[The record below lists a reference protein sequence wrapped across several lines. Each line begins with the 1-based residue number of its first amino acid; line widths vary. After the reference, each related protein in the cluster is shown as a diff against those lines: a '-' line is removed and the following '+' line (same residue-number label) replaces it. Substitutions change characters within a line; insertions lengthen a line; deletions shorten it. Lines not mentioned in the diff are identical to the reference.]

1 MSEEK
6 ALLIVPR
13 SKSRKWFLCMG
24 GERRMTA
31 EERAEVLNAI
41 QEAIEK
47 YGLIVTGY
55 DDCCNV
61 FEVVMMVAERKE
73 E

>member
-1 MSEEK
+1 
-6 ALLIVPR
+6 
-13 SKSRKWFLCMG
+13 
-24 GERRMTA
+24 MTA

-41 QEAIEK
+41 QETVEK

-55 DDCCNV
+55 YDCCNV
-61 FEVVMMVAERKE
+61 FEVVMMVKERKE

>member
-1 MSEEK
+1 
-6 ALLIVPR
+6 
-13 SKSRKWFLCMG
+13 
-24 GERRMTA
+24 MTA

-41 QEAIEK
+41 QSAVDK

-55 DDCCNV
+55 DDNCNM
-61 FEVVMMVAERKE
+61 FEVVMMVTERKE

>member
-1 MSEEK
+1 
-6 ALLIVPR
+6 
-13 SKSRKWFLCMG
+13 
-24 GERRMTA
+24 MTA

-55 DDCCNV
+55 DDHCNM
-61 FEVVMMVAERKE
+61 FEVVTMVTERKE
-73 E
+73 ENGK